1 MRDLDGRVV
10 DLEDDL
16 ARRARD
22 RDVDPEQLAIGRDAA
37 IGRSEA
43 GLEGD
48 RFDADLGGLVS
59 TDARVYRV
67 TGRRRTRA
75 SSG

>member
-1 MRDLDGRVV
+1 MRDLDRRIV

-37 IGRSEA
+37 VRRSETR
-43 GLEGD
+43 LVGD
-48 RFDADLGGLVS
+48 RFDADLGGLIS
-59 TDARVYRV
+59 ADARVYRV